1 MLLHPHFFSVI
12 KSQPPPLWFVTNGE
26 RTVGPVFTGLLI
38 RGVEQGQVPEYCR
51 VSADQARWRTL
62 DAVREIAA
70 RKRPAASAV
79 EAAEAFRELVR
90 APDRT
95 RDEEELCHQVTRQA
109 MLVTGAESGMF
120 HLRGR
125 ADRSLATRA
134 VLGPIPA
141 ARLNDTLPEG
151 DLLLRCAR
159 LGRPVMGPPY
169 GRAEDALALR
179 FAESAGGVGG
189 AAMLPIF
196 VESSLVAMLELSRP
210 GHAFRRGDLQ
220 RAERIAQRA
229 LHQRAN

>member
-1 MLLHPHFFSVI
+1 MSAQPPFFSVI

-38 RGVEQGQVPEYCR
+38 RGVDQGQIPEYCR
-51 VSADQARWRTL
+51 VTADCTRWRPL
-62 DAVREIAA
+62 DSVREIAA
-70 RKRPAASAV
+70 RKRPAASAT
-79 EAAEAFRELVR
+79 EAAQAFRELEQPPERVH
-90 APDRT
+90 
-95 RDEEELCHQVTRQA
+95 DEEELCHQVTRLA

-120 HLRGR
+120 HLRNQAER
-125 ADRSLATRA
+125 RLSTRA
-134 VLGPIPA
+134 VLGPMPT
-141 ARLNDTLPEG
+141 ARLNDALPEG

-196 VESSLVAMLELSRP
+196 VGSSLVAMLELSRP
-210 GHAFRRGDLQ
+210 GHAFRRSDLQ

-229 LHQRAN
+229 LHMHAN